1 VLETLN
7 QEDRARSNA
16 QAAASAAAAPDDGM
30 DDAALV
36 ANEGI
41 TAEKGQMYWQF
52 IQGMLKNSSSQMPL
66 QQIATMLKML
76 IADGFPYSNEEL
88 QVFLGT
94 KVADGELEF
103 AGGKY
108 RLKK

>member
-1 VLETLN
+1 
-7 QEDRARSNA
+7 
-16 QAAASAAAAPDDGM
+16 
-30 DDAALV
+30 
-36 ANEGI
+36 
-41 TAEKGQMYWQF
+41 
-52 IQGMLKNSSSQMPL
+52 MLKNSSSQMPL